1 MQVLVINSGS
11 YSIKFQRIETSAALM
26 ERDEDR
32 VLARGEVDR
41 VGAGQAVVS
50 YERSGE
56 PPVRRTMPIPGAR
69 EAFDAFFRIM
79 REVEG
84 GKVSFDAAGHRIV
97 HGGAVFTEPALLDET
112 SLPRLE
118 QLSELAPLHN
128 PAGLRGY
135 YALRQMHPE
144 VPQVAVFDT
153 AFHSTLPPCAYRYA
167 IPERFLTRDGIRRYG
182 FHGTSHRYV
191 SERYARLQGGE
202 PGGFR
207 LISCHLGSGC
217 SITAIDGGRS
227 VDTTMGFTPLEGLVM
242 GTRSGDIDP
251 AIIPRIMERE
261 GKSAEQVIA
270 LLNHESGVA
279 GLSGLAN
286 DMRLLMQKRS
296 EGHAGAKLA
305 VDVFCHRIR
314 KYVGAYYAELNGAD
328 ALIFTAGVG
337 ENQPEIR
344 RLVCE
349 SLDALGIVLDVGRNA
364 SAVGCEAEISAEGA
378 RTKVWVV
385 PAREELVIARD
396 TVRCLKG

>member
-1 MQVLVINSGS
+1 MRVLVINSGS
-11 YSIKFQRIETSAALM
+11 YSIKFQRIETSSALM

-32 VLARGEVDR
+32 VLSKGEVDR
-41 VGAGQAVVS
+41 IGAGQAEVS
-50 YERSGE
+50 YARSGE
-56 PPVRRTMPIPGAR
+56 PPVQRTMPIPDAR
-69 EAFDAFFRIM
+69 AAFDAFFSVM

-84 GKVSFDAAGHRIV
+84 GQASFDAAGHRIV
-97 HGGAVFTEPALLDET
+97 HGGGVFTEPALLDET

-135 YALRQMHPE
+135 YAMRQLHPE

-153 AFHSTLPPCAYRYA
+153 AFHSTLPPRAYRYA

-191 SERYARLQGGE
+191 SERYARLQCGKPE
-202 PGGFR
+202 DFR

-251 AIIPRIMERE
+251 AMIPRMMERE

-305 VDVFCHRIR
+305 VEVFCHRIR
-314 KYVGAYYAELNGAD
+314 NYVGAYYAELNGAD

-349 SLDALGIVLDVGRNA
+349 SLDALGIVIDLGRNA
-364 SAVGCEAEISAEGA
+364 TAVGCEAEISVEGA